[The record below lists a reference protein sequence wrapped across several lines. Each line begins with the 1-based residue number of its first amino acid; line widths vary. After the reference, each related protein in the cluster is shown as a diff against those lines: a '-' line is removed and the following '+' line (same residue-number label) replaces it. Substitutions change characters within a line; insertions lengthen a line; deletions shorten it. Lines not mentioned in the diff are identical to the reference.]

1 MPIKKKPA
9 ADGRVK
15 PQSPDPAHP
24 RRLSTDEGLSTDER
38 LNLLATE
45 VAEFKAGAAEFK
57 AATAELL
64 EAVNKDRENNE
75 GHRRNLSRALENAFA
90 LSLPRA
96 MKEAHGIVIKPKD
109 IRLRVE
115 KHKGGETLEV
125 DFIAPNGKLV
135 LAGEAKT
142 RLTKDDVLKFSG
154 KLAGACG
161 FREMFPEYAGRPLH
175 GVVAG
180 CEIDDDAARLAYKR
194 GFVVLQMTGA
204 EVHPATPVG
213 KDKKIRAPKA
223 Y

>member
-1 MPIKKKPA
+1 MTDPEKKPA
-9 ADGRVK
+9 APPALEER
-15 PQSPDPAHP
+15 DPVHP
-24 RRLSTDEGLSTDER
+24 RHLTLDER
-38 LNLLATE
+38 LTLLAEQAE
-45 VAEFKAGAAEFK
+45 VYRVGAAELLK
-57 AATAELL
+57 AVTE
-64 EAVNKDRENNE
+64 DREKTE
-75 GHRRNLSRALENAFA
+75 GNRRNLSRALENAFA

-96 MKEAHGIVIKPKD
+96 MKEAHGIVIKAKD
-109 IRLRVE
+109 IRVHVKR
-115 KHKGGETLEV
+115 KKGGVEMEV

-142 RLTKDDVLKFSG
+142 RLTKGDVLKFSG

-161 FREMFPEYAGRPLH
+161 FREMFPEYAGRPVH

-180 CEIDDDAARLAYKR
+180 CVIDVDAARLAHKS